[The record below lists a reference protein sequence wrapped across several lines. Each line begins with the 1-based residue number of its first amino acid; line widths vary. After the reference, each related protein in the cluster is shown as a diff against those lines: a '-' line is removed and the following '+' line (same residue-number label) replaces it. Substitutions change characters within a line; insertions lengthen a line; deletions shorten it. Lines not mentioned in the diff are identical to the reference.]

1 VQAKNRGCGHVR
13 TNVRLPVH
21 ALKITT
27 TGNSLAIALPKAV
40 VDRLKLKKGD
50 EIFLVDTPDGVRLT
64 PYDPEFDAQLNAA
77 RQVMRKYR
85 NTLRALAK

>member
-1 VQAKNRGCGHVR
+1 
-13 TNVRLPVH
+13 VH